1 MVERVT
7 WDGKTRRDWLPG
19 LEPPAFESKNRMQPK
34 ARRQREDPVWRSSMC
49 SPEES
54 VRALL
59 TWFRQCCPGRS
70 AWERC
75 TLLGPPLTLVAVQLA
90 MAQLSK
96 QAGGEFEAPLG
107 EALLL
112 RRWIFQDKLA
122 LGGLAKWGAET
133 PPERFGTVRQEY
145 MALLKGGNLLDLA
158 DVLLAY
164 QKGNAKQGDRHI
176 GQPVPSPTELLEIVS
191 GAAMT
196 SRPLPSTP
204 GSQLLSYSRLKAGLR
219 SALCSY
225 LSLLV
230 NTKDDLSLS
239 LVLNLPE
246 RGLDHDAFTALK
258 RAARAKH
265 TSLLLA
271 ATSFVRRLELG
282 GRSRA
287 VELDNPLLRYAQGF
301 GDLVQFLDQLVELL
315 AAHDTEPRRAC
326 ERVLTAVRLRLLRL
340 RVMGHAVGPALDE
353 AAEELSERLREAEV
367 MPAVHGSASPAQPR
381 LHAINHGTAMSGR
394 AALALL
400 RSLLDYEAALAGG
413 LHGRDGGWD
422 PVDGGGLGPLPCLAL
437 FRSPEQASEPS
448 PEPLVQRVHRRCN
461 RVQTPTRPGWVRSQF
476 ACTYREEFPCG
487 LDLALRDEE
496 VEGGEGGGGEQ
507 RPPRPCGSASRRI
520 LCASEP
526 ALSSCPELSVG
537 LAELQ
542 AASVD
547 QGSSSRTL
555 VRGKRPPPSPRRC
568 NTGSEPQLK
577 HPRGLEVEKRA
588 VAPTSRQARGRARQP
603 TKAKLLSGQMRLTSF
618 FRM

>member
-1 MVERVT
+1 
-7 WDGKTRRDWLPG
+7 
-19 LEPPAFESKNRMQPK
+19 
-34 ARRQREDPVWRSSMC
+34 
-49 SPEES
+49 
-54 VRALL
+54 
-59 TWFRQCCPGRS
+59 
-70 AWERC
+70 
-75 TLLGPPLTLVAVQLA
+75 
-90 MAQLSK
+90 
-96 QAGGEFEAPLG
+96 
-107 EALLL
+107 
-112 RRWIFQDKLA
+112 
-122 LGGLAKWGAET
+122 
-133 PPERFGTVRQEY
+133 
-145 MALLKGGNLLDLA
+145 
-158 DVLLAY
+158 
-164 QKGNAKQGDRHI
+164 
-176 GQPVPSPTELLEIVS
+176 
-191 GAAMT
+191 
-196 SRPLPSTP
+196 
-204 GSQLLSYSRLKAGLR
+204 
-219 SALCSY
+219 SY

-437 FRSPEQASEPS
+437 FRSGA
-448 PEPLVQRVHRRCN
+448 
-461 RVQTPTRPGWVRSQF
+461 
-476 ACTYREEFPCG
+476 
-487 LDLALRDEE
+487 
-496 VEGGEGGGGEQ
+496 
-507 RPPRPCGSASRRI
+507 
-520 LCASEP
+520 
-526 ALSSCPELSVG
+526 
-537 LAELQ
+537 
-542 AASVD
+542 
-547 QGSSSRTL
+547 
-555 VRGKRPPPSPRRC
+555 
-568 NTGSEPQLK
+568 
-577 HPRGLEVEKRA
+577 
-588 VAPTSRQARGRARQP
+588 
-603 TKAKLLSGQMRLTSF
+603 
-618 FRM
+618 

>member
-7 WDGKTRRDWLPG
+7 WDGGTRRDWLPG
-19 LEPPAFESKNRMQPK
+19 LEPPAFESKNRMRPK
-34 ARRQREDPVWRSSMC
+34 ARRQRRSRVWRSSMC

-59 TWFRQCCPGRS
+59 TWFRQCCPGRG

-112 RRWIFQDKLA
+112 RRWIFQEKLA
-122 LGGLAKWGAET
+122 LGGLGNWGAET
-133 PPERFGTVRQEY
+133 PPERFGTVRLEY
-145 MALLKGGNLLDLA
+145 MALLRGANLLDLA

-164 QKGNAKQGDRHI
+164 QKGPAKHGDHHI

-191 GAAMT
+191 GAPMT

-204 GSQLLSYSRLKAGLR
+204 GSQLLSYSRLKA
-219 SALCSY
+219 
-225 LSLLV
+225 
-230 NTKDDLSLS
+230 
-239 LVLNLPE
+239 
-246 RGLDHDAFTALK
+246 
-258 RAARAKH
+258 
-265 TSLLLA
+265 

-282 GRSRA
+282 RRSRA
-287 VELDNPLLRYAQGF
+287 VELDNPLLRYAQGL

-367 MPAVHGSASPAQPR
+367 MPAVRGGASPAQPR

-400 RSLLDYEAALAGG
+400 RSLLDHEAALAGG

-496 VEGGEGGGGEQ
+496 EVEGGEGGGGEQ
-507 RPPRPCGSASRRI
+507 RPPWPRGPASRRRI
-520 LCASEP
+520 LCTSEP
-526 ALSSCPELSVG
+526 ALSTCPELSVG

-542 AASVD
+542 AGSVD

-568 NTGSEPQLK
+568 TTGSEPQLK
-577 HPRGLEVEKRA
+577 HPRGPEVEKRA

-603 TKAKLLSGQMRLTSF
+603 AKAKLLSGQMRLTSF